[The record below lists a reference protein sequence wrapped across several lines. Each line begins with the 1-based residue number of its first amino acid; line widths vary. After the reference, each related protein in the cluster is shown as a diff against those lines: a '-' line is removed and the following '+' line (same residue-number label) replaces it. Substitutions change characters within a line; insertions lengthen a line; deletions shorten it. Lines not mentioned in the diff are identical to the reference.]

1 MPESICR
8 AWVYQPF
15 RNLSEVCNIQEAGF
29 KMNLSALSLSDMF
42 LLPGIPK
49 LEEVKRHGRALTFD
63 EVAQRVGQFVIY
75 NASTE
80 NLQIL
85 KRVLI
90 TRFDVDRCGEQLINF
105 RYDKRRNNI
114 GIVRRYNGVGV
125 GCVRKA
131 IFYEDA

>member
-1 MPESICR
+1 M
-8 AWVYQPF
+8 
-15 RNLSEVCNIQEAGF
+15 
-29 KMNLSALSLSDMF
+29 MNLSSLSLSEML
-42 LLPGIPK
+42 LLPGVPK

-75 NASTE
+75 DTSTE
-80 NLQIL
+80 NLRIL

-90 TRFDVDRCGEQLINF
+90 TRFGVDPCGEQLINF
-105 RYDKRRNNI
+105 RYDKRRNNV
-114 GIVRRYNGVGV
+114 GIVRRYNGVGA